1 MNKDGYD
8 NLQDQLINKTA
19 PGRGYDY
26 HAALPVSNPRPE
38 GKTGKSHGLVALAR
52 SDRGGQDFQLER
64 DRTLTHLPFPS
75 LATRQPRDR
84 ATRRG
89 EEEGGQDVVG
99 VQRR

>member
-52 SDRGGQDFQLER
+52 SDRGGQGAVSSRNKKKPGLPARER
-64 DRTLTHLPFPS
+64 SHLNPSSLPF
-75 LATRQPRDR
+75 LGDAATP
-84 ATRRG
+84 
-89 EEEGGQDVVG
+89 
-99 VQRR
+99 